1 MKQASGILF
10 GLAAMLFGIGMTLHA
25 HAAPSGSGQES
36 LYAAATPVANQSA
49 QERDKAFKRDLAQVL
64 VKVSGNPNAAQVAAL
79 SNVLSNAGNLV
90 VEYRYR
96 AVPVS
101 QGGGQELWAHF
112 DAKAV
117 DKALIQSGQGTWGK
131 GRPTVVAWVLNGGS
145 IVADNPN
152 APIVSAM
159 TKNANKRG
167 LPLVIP
173 LMDLTDQKRV
183 SGFDIRTLFL
193 PALQSASQRYG
204 AHAMLIGVINS
215 ADVGVQSQW
224 TLVFDNNSTSFQET
238 ADTPQQAA
246 AEAVGHTT
254 TLLAQQLAYLPAVG
268 GGGQMRVVVSGVNS
282 LANLKRVESLIMAVP
297 GVGSLQLDSLRGS
310 LVGFQVPY
318 AGAVADLQ
326 QALTVAGSL
335 SLAPSSATTLSPVAA
350 TGTGPSRIPVI
361 HLRYTP

>member
-1 MKQASGILF
+1 MKQAPGILF
-10 GLAAMLFGIGMTLHA
+10 ALAAMLLGLGMSVYA
-25 HAAPSGSGQES
+25 HAAAADTGGQS

-49 QERDKAFKRDLAQVL
+49 QERDKAFRSDLAQVL

-79 SNVLSNAGNLV
+79 SDILSKAGNLV

-96 AVPVS
+96 AVSVS
-101 QGGGQELWAHF
+101 QGGGQELWARF

-117 DKALIQSGQGTWGK
+117 DKALIQGGQGTWGE
-131 GRPTVVAWVLNGGS
+131 GRPTVVAWVLDSGS

-152 APIVSAM
+152 APIVSSMRKDAQ
-159 TKNANKRG
+159 KRG

-193 PALQSASQRYG
+193 PALKSASQRYR
-204 AHAMLIGVINS
+204 AHAMLIGVINP
-215 ADVGVQSQW
+215 ADVGVQSRW
-224 TLVFDNNSTSFQET
+224 TLVFNGNSTSFQET

-246 AEAVGHTT
+246 GEAVGHAT

-268 GGGQMRVVVSGVNS
+268 GGGQMQVVVSGVNS
-282 LANLKRVESLIMAVP
+282 LANLKRVETLITAVP
-297 GVGSLQLDSLRGS
+297 GVGSLQLGSVRGG

-335 SLAPSSATTLSPVAA
+335 SLARSPATTLPPVAA
-350 TGTGPSRIPVI
+350 TGPSRIPVI

>member
-1 MKQASGILF
+1 MLLGAGMIVF
-10 GLAAMLFGIGMTLHA
+10 AHPAAAG
-25 HAAPSGSGQES
+25 GSQES

-49 QERDKAFKRDLAQVL
+49 KERDQAFTRDLAQVL

-79 SNVLSNAGNLV
+79 SSVLSNAGNLV

-101 QGGGQELWAHF
+101 QGGGNELWARF
-112 DAKAV
+112 DSEAV
-117 DKALIQSGQGTWGK
+117 DKALIQNGQGTWGQ
-131 GRPTVVAWVLNGGS
+131 GRPTVVAWILDGNS
-145 IVADNPN
+145 IVADDQN
-152 APIVSAM
+152 APIVAAM
-159 TKNANKRG
+159 RKDAQQRG

-193 PALQSASQRYG
+193 PALKSASQRYG
-204 AHAMLIGVINS
+204 AHAMLIGQISS
-215 ADVGVQSQW
+215 ADVGVKSQW

-238 ADTPQQAA
+238 ADTPQQAGA
-246 AEAVGHTT
+246 AAVGQAT
-254 TLLAQQLAYLPAVG
+254 TLLAQQLAYLPSVG
-268 GGGQMRVVVSGVNS
+268 GGGQMLVIVSGVNS
-282 LANLKRVESLIMAVP
+282 LANLKRVEMLIKGVP
-297 GVGSLQLDSLRGS
+297 GVGSLQLDSIRGD

-335 SLAPSSATTLSPVAA
+335 SLAPSTVTTLAPAAA
-350 TGTGPSRIPVI
+350 TGPVRIPEI
-361 HLRYTP
+361 HLSYTP